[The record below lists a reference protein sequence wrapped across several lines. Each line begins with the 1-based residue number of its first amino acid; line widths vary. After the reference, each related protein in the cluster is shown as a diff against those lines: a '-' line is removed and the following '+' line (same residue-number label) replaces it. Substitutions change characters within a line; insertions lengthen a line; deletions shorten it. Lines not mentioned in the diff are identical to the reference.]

1 LLDFGLYRNVT
12 AGQMAVKT
20 AVQKSV
26 SVLATSSY
34 YTFSCG
40 PVDLDVVFT
49 APMLINDYD
58 LLSTPINYISYQV
71 RSTDKKAH
79 SVQFY
84 MDATPEITV
93 NKGNLPTVSTVETKN
108 GTTYLKSGS
117 IEQPILA
124 KKGDGICIDWGY
136 LYLPAVNGAV
146 SMGSYTEMQHGFMTQ
161 GVLPATKDKI
171 IARKAADTPALAYIH
186 DFGQVN
192 EMPKSSFTM
201 IGYDEVEDIEYL
213 YHRYKAYWA
222 HEGKVTI
229 FDAFDK
235 LKNDYSAIMGR
246 CRETDRQIYDDG
258 LKAGNKHY
266 AEILSG
272 SYRHVI
278 AAHKLF
284 VDNEGHLLF
293 FSKENNSNGS
303 VNTVD
308 LTYPEAPLFLVYN
321 PELEKAMMTSILE
334 YSYTGRWTKPFSAH
348 DMGTYPIA
356 DGQTYGGDMPLEEAG
371 NMLTLAATICQL
383 EGNTKFVEK
392 YWNVLTPWV
401 NYLVENG
408 QDPANQLCT
417 DDFAGHWAH
426 NCNLS
431 AKAIMGIL
439 AYSKLAGMRGDQA
452 TASKYES
459 IAKEMAQKW
468 EQNARENDHYRLA
481 FDRNETWSQKY
492 NMIWDKMWQTN
503 IFPNG
508 AMDREIKYYL
518 SKQNIYGLPLDCR
531 KDYTKSDW
539 IMWTAAMS
547 KDNKTFLKFVEP
559 VYKYIN
565 ETQSRVPISDWHDT
579 KTGLYE
585 AFIARSVIGGY
596 WMKVLMDKMLKK

>member
-1 LLDFGLYRNVT
+1 
-12 AGQMAVKT
+12 
-20 AVQKSV
+20 
-26 SVLATSSY
+26 
-34 YTFSCG
+34 
-40 PVDLDVVFT
+40 
-49 APMLINDYD
+49 
-58 LLSTPINYISYQV
+58 
-71 RSTDKKAH
+71 
-79 SVQFY
+79 
-84 MDATPEITV
+84 
-93 NKGNLPTVSTVETKN
+93 
-108 GTTYLKSGS
+108 
-117 IEQPILA
+117 
-124 KKGDGICIDWGY
+124 
-136 LYLPAVNGAV
+136 
-146 SMGSYTEMQHGFMTQ
+146 
-161 GVLPATKDKI
+161 
-171 IARKAADTPALAYIH
+171 
-186 DFGQVN
+186 
-192 EMPKSSFTM
+192 
-201 IGYDEVEDIEYL
+201 
-213 YHRYKAYWA
+213 
-222 HEGKVTI
+222 
-229 FDAFDK
+229 
-235 LKNDYSAIMGR
+235 
-246 CRETDRQIYDDG
+246 
-258 LKAGNKHY
+258 
-266 AEILSG
+266 
-272 SYRHVI
+272 
-278 AAHKLF
+278 
-284 VDNEGHLLF
+284 
-293 FSKENNSNGS
+293 
-303 VNTVD
+303 
-308 LTYPEAPLFLVYN
+308 
-321 PELEKAMMTSILE
+321 
-334 YSYTGRWTKPFSAH
+334 
-348 DMGTYPIA
+348 
-356 DGQTYGGDMPLEEAG
+356 MPLEEAG

-452 TASKYES
+452 AASKYES